1 VGDSRVYL
9 IRGGAILQLTRDD
22 SWLNLSWDAETMD
35 DSTRASMKHVLTKA
49 LGSRDDVDFE
59 MATQDLIDGDIVL
72 LCSDGLSNMLTDRR
86 ILEIVSAH
94 GADVQR
100 ACDEL
105 MAAANDE
112 GGRDNISVILLRY
125 TA

>member
-1 VGDSRVYL
+1 
-9 IRGGAILQLTRDD
+9 
-22 SWLNLSWDAETMD
+22 MD